1 MPNITGWGGAR
12 AGAGRPKGSKAVR
25 TKAKA
30 TVEKAAVEM
39 QASGAI
45 SAETAKMTPLDVILR
60 SMWLAVEQGNWSAAA
75 SFAREAA
82 PYLHSK
88 LSSVDVHANI
98 RKDASALTD
107 EELMALAAAAKETLV
122 VIP

>member
-30 TVEKAAVEM
+30 TVEKAAAEM
-39 QASGAI
+39 QTSGSI

-88 LSSVDVHANI
+88 LASVDLTANI
-98 RKDASALTD
+98 RKDASALTSHGTI
-107 EELMALAAAAKETLV
+107 A
-122 VIP
+122 VIFMGVP